1 MATTNTLSDAAI
13 RKAKPSDKPRK
24 LSDGGGLYLEL
35 QPNGGKWWRL
45 KYRIGGKEKRIGLGT
60 YPEVTLADARK
71 RRDEARALVAAG
83 TDPSEARKAGKAEQQ
98 RQQHTEALIA
108 AGEALPGTFEAVAL
122 EWLEKVHTPA
132 VSTGYA
138 KRSSKQ
144 LEDDVFPRLGRLPI
158 GAITAPMLLEV
169 LRRVEARGAVY
180 SAHRVKQTCG
190 LVFRYAIAT
199 GHAERDPVPDLRGA
213 LAAPVGKHYPAITD
227 PVRVGE
233 LLRAFDA
240 YTGQPGTRIALK
252 LAALVFQRPG
262 NVIAMR
268 WDDLDLDAA
277 TWSIPSE
284 NMKRLKVEK
293 VNGAAH
299 VVPLARQ
306 SVALLRELQP
316 LTGSGPYCFPGLRSR
331 DRHISNVTLNRRS
344 AGPPVRGA
352 AARVAAADGIRPL
365 LLPWSALAGP
375 PHQQRDPERGD
386 ASAWVQRRGDDRPR
400 LPRPGPHRHRRE
412 PARGRSR
419 VDRSPACTLEE
430 RAARVHL

>member
-1 MATTNTLSDAAI
+1 M
-13 RKAKPSDKPRK
+13 
-24 LSDGGGLYLEL
+24 
-35 QPNGGKWWRL
+35 
-45 KYRIGGKEKRIGLGT
+45 
-60 YPEVTLADARK
+60 
-71 RRDEARALVAAG
+71 ARALLAAG
-83 TDPSEARKAGKAEQQ
+83 TDPSEVRKTGKVEQQ
-98 RQQHTEALIA
+98 RQQHTESLLA

-122 EWLEKVHTPA
+122 EWLE
-132 VSTGYA
+132 
-138 KRSSKQ
+138 
-144 LEDDVFPRLGRLPI
+144 
-158 GAITAPMLLEV
+158 V
-169 LRRVEARGAVY
+169 LRRVESRGAVY

-199 GHAERDPVPDLRGA
+199 GHAERDPVPGPAGRAGRTSGQA
-213 LAAPVGKHYPAITD
+213 LPGHHR
-227 PVRVGE
+227 PVRVGA

-331 DRHISNVTLNRRS
+331 DRHISNVTLNAAMRRLGFS
-344 AGPPVRGA
+344 GEEMTAHGFR
-352 AARVAAADGIRPL
+352 
-365 LLPWSALAGP
+365 ALA
-375 PHQQRDPERGD
+375 RTVIVENLRC
-386 ASAWVQRRGDDRPR
+386 RRGRTTWT
-400 LPRPGPHRHRRE
+400 GCATVRR
-412 PARGRSR
+412 
-419 VDRSPACTLEE
+419 
-430 RAARVHL
+430 

>member
-331 DRHISNVTLNRRS
+331 DRHISNVTLNAAMRRLGFS
-344 AGPPVRGA
+344 GEEMTAHGFR
-352 AARVAAADGIRPL
+352 
-365 LLPWSALAGP
+365 ALARTVIVENLPGV
-375 PHQQRDPERGD
+375 DPEWIEAQLAHSKKGPLG
-386 ASAWVQRRGDDRPR
+386 SAYDRAQYLRQRRQMMQTWADYLDRLRDGAQVIPI
-400 LPRPGPHRHRRE
+400 
-412 PARGRSR
+412 
-419 VDRSPACTLEE
+419 
-430 RAARVHL
+430 RAA